1 MSLEILDQLE
11 EKIRQAVENHFNYFN
26 LKYEELK
33 EQKKSISTSG
43 RSVAT

>member
-11 EKIRQAVENHFNYFN
+11 DKIKQAVETIQ
-26 LKYEELK
+26 LLQLEVEELK
-33 EQKKSISTSG
+33 EQKNSISTSG